1 MKEEEAPN
9 HCYNCK
15 LIRKL
20 KKSRN
25 VYAFLDKTYPISNV
39 LNNIHDISPEN
50 LKCICCLYGNSL
62 CRLYSLSLIKRPQ
75 SLLPSC
81 LRILTYLPFIG
92 KHIKK
97 KSIY

>member
-1 MKEEEAPN
+1 MKEEEIPN

-20 KKSRN
+20 KNSRN

-39 LNNIHDISPEN
+39 LNNIHEISPEN

-62 CRLYSLSLIKRPQ
+62 CRLYSVPRRMRLKNPFIP
-75 SLLPSC
+75 C
-81 LRILTYLPFIG
+81 LRILTYFPFIG

-97 KSIY
+97 SID